1 MATSKNAVAEKVTD
15 RIIAALESGVA
26 PWVKPWVS
34 VGIPRNLRSDRPYRG
49 INWLILSLQAM
60 EKGYEYN
67 LWLTYK
73 QAAAIGGQVRKGET
87 GTQIVFWKIIE
98 KGEDDRVPL
107 LRYYTVF
114 NVAQIDGLDETLT
127 AWQTNV
133 DVDSIAAARDYISGV
148 WGDSGNS
155 RPAIVTTV
163 GDKASYSPELD
174 LIQMPGDAQF
184 YSVAGYVGTLLHE
197 AAHSTGHESRLNRWT
212 GKQRAFGCAD
222 YAEEELI
229 AEIGA
234 AMIAAR
240 LGLPTAFDQH
250 AAYVGTWL
258 KRLKDDRSLLIRAAQ
273 AAQRAADWICGSEI
287 VTDVEAEVAA
297 V

>member
-1 MATSKNAVAEKVTD
+1 MKTKTDVAAKVTD

-26 PWVKPWVS
+26 PWTKPWVGAGLPTS
-34 VGIPRNLRSDRPYRG
+34 ANTGRPYRG
-49 INWLILSLQAM
+49 INWLILSLAADDA
-60 EKGYEYN
+60 GYTSN

-73 QAAAIGGQVRKGET
+73 QAAAKGGQVRKGET

-98 KGEDDRVPL
+98 NGDDRIPL

-114 NVAQIDGLDETLT
+114 NVEQIDGLDLPPT
-127 AWQTNV
+127 AAPDV
-133 DVDSIAAARDYISGV
+133 DVADVAAVREYVIGV
-148 WGDSGNS
+148 WGDTGNS
-155 RPAIVTTV
+155 RPQMRTHP
-163 GDKASYSPELD
+163 GDRAAYSPELD
-174 LIQMPGDAQF
+174 TITLPLDSQF
-184 YSVAGYVGTLLHE
+184 TSVPGYVETLLHE
-197 AAHSTGHESRLNRWT
+197 VAHSTGHESRLNRWD
-212 GKQRAFGCAD
+212 GKQRTFGCAD

-240 LGLPTAFDQH
+240 LGLPTEFEQH
-250 AAYVGTWL
+250 AAYVGSWL

-273 AAQRAADWICGSEI
+273 AAQRATDWVCGS
-287 VTDVEAEVAA
+287 DVITTQDAEVAA